1 MDVSKMRRKW
11 SSKLKSLK
19 PYGSKIRRKWS
30 SKLKS
35 VRPYLQLLIF
45 ILLSFAAVLTGFKLK
60 PAAVHIPAISYRA
73 APGVM
78 VSANGKGL
86 RIYHITS
93 EIADYR
99 RLGQFGGYDM
109 TGTIKV
115 PPGKYGASVFLDIYG
130 WKTVRDAYY
139 RSWKII
145 HHYGSNRTRIYELQ
159 RSFAPGVSQFSLS
172 IGVNVCN
179 CAAYG
184 SPYWVVTAANVFSSN
199 GYAAS
204 GPEQPPGA
212 PVLGGPYPVALSF
225 RQSKVDLEYSKVPSD
240 LSIVT
245 ANPETPIYIA
255 AMNDWSW
262 PKAAYG
268 SFTAIDLGASANRD
282 NNLFWAGLAL
292 GIAGS
297 AIIAAFQAGFAIKK
311 SLTASGPETEASRPE
326 TEEIA
331 VDLNQSGEPD
341 R

>member
-1 MDVSKMRRKW
+1 
-11 SSKLKSLK
+11 
-19 PYGSKIRRKWS
+19 
-30 SKLKS
+30 
-35 VRPYLQLLIF
+35 
-45 ILLSFAAVLTGFKLK
+45 
-60 PAAVHIPAISYRA
+60 
-73 APGVM
+73 M

-93 EIADYR
+93 EIADYQ

-115 PPGKYGASVFLDIYG
+115 RPGSTAPQSFWIYTDG
-130 WKTVRDAYY
+130 RPSRDDY

-268 SFTAIDLGASANRD
+268 SFTAIDLSASANRD

-297 AIIAAFQAGFAIKK
+297 GIIAAFQAGFAIKK
-311 SLTASGPETEASRPE
+311 SLTASRPE
-326 TEEIA
+326 TE
-331 VDLNQSGEPD
+331 
-341 R
+341 